1 MDILRAPGSLALA
14 AAIAFAVILIAPGP
28 AHGCK
33 CASSHLSEYA
43 DEVDLAFS
51 GRQIERIVN
60 NNEGAI
66 AVVTLAFEVHQVYKG
81 QAGPLIEALTG
92 PGLGDCGTDFLGKGV
107 TGVAAFA
114 SGKDGED
121 LSVKVNRCGSH
132 HSVSDL
138 EEIFGPGYPPDETI
152 TLPEETDE
160 TTASTDSTAAA
171 LPKTAAAQPA
181 STDET
186 TASNEAAS
194 AAYSTTT
201 APSAAT
207 TTTSGAAASPEGTN
221 DRAAAGETAAPPEE
235 RGRARYAIPIFIA
248 AVIMA
253 GSTAGLLRRRRQED
267 GE

>member
-1 MDILRAPGSLALA
+1 MAMLRAPGSLALA
-14 AAIAFAVILIAPGP
+14 AAAAFALILIAPGP

-33 CASSHLSEYA
+33 CENLPLSEYA

-51 GRQIERIVN
+51 GRQVERISD
-60 NNEGAI
+60 EGFI
-66 AVVTLAFEVHQVYKG
+66 VFVTLVFEVHRVYKG
-81 QAGPLIEALTG
+81 QAGPLIEVRTG
-92 PGLGDCGTDFLGKGV
+92 WGGGDCGTDFLGKGV
-107 TGVAAFA
+107 TGVAAF
-114 SGKDGED
+114 GEDGEA
-121 LSVKVNRCGSH
+121 LGVGRCGSH

-171 LPKTAAAQPA
+171 PPKTAAAQPA

-221 DRAAAGETAAPPEE
+221 DRAAAVETAAPPEE
-235 RGRARYAIPIFIA
+235 QGRGRARYAIPIFIA